1 MVLSLTLFHS
11 ATLQTR
17 CQAIYFVTRHIDS
30 KRICFIIIIIIYIY
44 IYTTVKYILQK
55 NIIRCCNSTIF
66 SHCCYGIE
74 LYFQLQC
81 KLSPH
86 STTFNFNEVCMTLY
100 REIIS
105 FEMIRDIEH
114 TKDHA
119 LTQIHPIPQTKTTI
133 TSRVF

>member
-11 ATLQTR
+11 AFLQTR
-17 CQAIYFVTRHIDS
+17 CQAIYFLTWHIHS
-30 KRICFIIIIIIYIY
+30 NRICFIMIIIYIN
-44 IYTTVKYILQK
+44 IYTSYFLQK
-55 NIIRCCNSTIF
+55 NIEQCCNSTIF

-74 LYFQLQC
+74 LDFYLQC

-86 STTFNFNEVCMTLY
+86 STTFNFNEVCMTPY

-119 LTQIHPIPQTKTTI
+119 LT
-133 TSRVF
+133 

>member
-1 MVLSLTLFHS
+1 MVLSLTLFYS

-17 CQAIYFVTRHIDS
+17 CQAIYFVTRHIHLNEYVLS
-30 KRICFIIIIIIYIY
+30 SLYMY
-44 IYTTVKYILQK
+44 MYTTVKYILQR
-55 NIIRCCNSTIF
+55 NIEQCCNSTIF
-66 SHCCYGIE
+66 SHGCYGIE
-74 LYFQLQC
+74 LYSQLQC
-81 KLSPH
+81 KLLPH

-119 LTQIHPIPQTKTTI
+119 LTQIHLIPQTKTTI